1 MCKKI
6 HRGGN
11 AEQYNADKKY
21 KEAVAEAVDESH
33 VKTMKAEHLLR
44 QVRDIVAIRL
54 EMEKSEIFGELLEA
68 REIPPWTK
76 ISDIVEVAPG
86 EFEVK
91 VPPGPDDRPFSDFV
105 FPDDPPS

>member
-1 MCKKI
+1 MSDVREGALLFERDFEETRRI
-6 HRGGN
+6 FG
-11 AEQYNADKKY
+11 
-21 KEAVAEAVDESH
+21 ESH

-105 FPDDPPS
+105 FPDDPPP